1 MNPNYTHTFASM
13 NHVKMTG
20 SVVENPSEII
30 TVILY
35 IMVILIAAMRNANP
49 DPN

>member
-1 MNPNYTHTFASM
+1 MNPNYTYTVASM

-20 SVVENPSEII
+20 SVVEYPGEII

-35 IMVILIAAMRNANP
+35 IMLVLIAAMRNANP